1 METWAIFTGTDLAL
15 AVIGLVGFASVAIVM
30 ATASGNVAKRE
41 ITLRKN
47 ATLQSDASD
56 S

>member
-15 AVIGLVGFASVAIVM
+15 AVIGLGGLLSVVVVIS
-30 ATASGNVAKRE
+30 TAFRKVNQRE
-41 ITLRKN
+41 FNIRQYART
-47 ATLQSDASD
+47 QSDASD